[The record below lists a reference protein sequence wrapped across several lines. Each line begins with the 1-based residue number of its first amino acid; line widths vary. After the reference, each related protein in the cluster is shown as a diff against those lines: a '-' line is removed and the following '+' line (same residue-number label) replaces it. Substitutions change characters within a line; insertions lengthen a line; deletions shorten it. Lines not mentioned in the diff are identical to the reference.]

1 MDFLLASYRK
11 QKKWIHLR
19 QILLLLSRL
28 AIALLLIALLC
39 GWSGGRKIIDV
50 LGGNVTHHVIVL
62 DDSYSMGDQSLD
74 SRGGASGSSSLSDD
88 GDVSSRSG
96 SVTAYSRALSTLQDL
111 TRYLANQDG
120 EHQVTVMR
128 ASRAL
133 MSVRAGSGTGD
144 SAADL
149 SSQTVGPEARLI
161 NRLMATSESSTEA
174 DLVPAID
181 LASELLRSTPAD
193 EKFFYILSDF
203 RERSWGAADRIS
215 ESLRRLQENVPIRL
229 VDCAAEAKGNL
240 AITQLTP
247 TPDVWVAGVPVMMR
261 VAVKNYGI
269 REVKNVPLTI
279 RMIRYPDE
287 PMQTE
292 PALAISGEVEA
303 LPDLVLDAIGPGEEV
318 TRTFQVFIAEQG
330 THAIEAL
337 LPGDAL
343 EVDNRRF
350 CTLPLSA
357 AEKVLI
363 IDGDLD
369 GVGAYHVASSLNPGG
384 QVDVGAVPEIQPPS
398 FLRSISYET
407 LSAYRAIYL
416 IDLPE
421 ITDNAA
427 AALDQYVMR
436 GGGLSWFIGNRIKA
450 ASYNQT
456 LVSAERKL
464 LPAPLS
470 ESQTLVARPEGSTG
484 DVVFGEDSDL
494 FGPLKSSGDGILSL
508 VGVTESWGLQEAA
521 DAEDEQTADYQV
533 VLKRN
538 DGRPL
543 VMQHRYGE
551 GRVLTSLVGLD
562 GSWTNWPSDP
572 TFVVFLLQSNAWLW
586 SAASPPVSRAVDAPY
601 VKRLVKSDFLQ
612 QATFLP
618 PTLTPPRVPFEV
630 IAEEMNT
637 SDSETPAD
645 LYAFEMIPDEMLI
658 RGDEH
663 LEDVMQPG
671 LSEWAFVAADG
682 TGRVVPQASVIQVG
696 DGDLVRAEHASVLQQ
711 LAPMNVQFVQRRSWN
726 QDDLTAGSSTMALV
740 LLLLLIVL
748 LLIEQGLAY
757 WASYHVSTSSRSP
770 RSSSRVSKLPA
781 DAGQPS
787 SGGGLA

>member
-1 MDFLLASYRK
+1 M
-11 QKKWIHLR
+11 LR
-19 QILLLLSRL
+19 HRRQRWAAMGLFACQLPQAKEVDSSSSNSLVAFQIGNRF
-28 AIALLLIALLC
+28 AADRVALWLVR
-39 GWSGGRKIIDV
+39 GRKIIDV

-88 GDVSSRSG
+88 GDVSSRLG

-128 ASRAL
+128 VAL

-215 ESLRRLQENVPIRL
+215 ESLRRLEETVPIRL

-470 ESQTLVARPEGSTG
+470 ESQTLAARPEGSTG

-508 VGVTESWGLQEAA
+508 VGVTESWGLQGGS
-521 DAEDEQTADYQV
+521 
-533 VLKRN
+533 
-538 DGRPL
+538 GR
-543 VMQHRYGE
+543 R
-551 GRVLTSLVGLD
+551 GRA
-562 GSWTNWPSDP
+562 NC
-572 TFVVFLLQSNAWLW
+572 
-586 SAASPPVSRAVDAPY
+586 
-601 VKRLVKSDFLQ
+601 
-612 QATFLP
+612 
-618 PTLTPPRVPFEV
+618 
-630 IAEEMNT
+630 
-637 SDSETPAD
+637 
-645 LYAFEMIPDEMLI
+645 
-658 RGDEH
+658 
-663 LEDVMQPG
+663 G
-671 LSEWAFVAADG
+671 LSSCFE
-682 TGRVVPQASVIQVG
+682 
-696 DGDLVRAEHASVLQQ
+696 E
-711 LAPMNVQFVQRRSWN
+711 
-726 QDDLTAGSSTMALV
+726 
-740 LLLLLIVL
+740 
-748 LLIEQGLAY
+748 
-757 WASYHVSTSSRSP
+757 
-770 RSSSRVSKLPA
+770 K
-781 DAGQPS
+781 
-787 SGGGLA
+787 